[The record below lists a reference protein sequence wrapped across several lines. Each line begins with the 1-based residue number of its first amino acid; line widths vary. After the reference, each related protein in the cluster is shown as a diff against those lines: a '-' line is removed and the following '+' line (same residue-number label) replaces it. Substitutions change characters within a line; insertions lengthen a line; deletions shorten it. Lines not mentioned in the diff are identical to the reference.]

1 MKLTSILL
9 LILSFVFFSCGDKA
23 DQNTKTPQWVLS
35 SKKFYNYSLTPTGKV
50 DTTFILHMN
59 YNKADKS
66 DSVAFFIKSLYKDN
80 RLVEK
85 KSYKKN
91 GNTPEYMGNFT
102 FEYDKAGRMIRSSV
116 YDKNI
121 LSKQE
126 SYTYDT
132 SGRLLMYSGILSRN
146 TETMPDTEEDD
157 ITTVSSSSHTAY
169 DTIYVKYE
177 YDNTNRVVRS
187 VATDN
192 SGKIIRTDIN
202 VYSAAMPLAAYS
214 INANGDTAQKMTFQP
229 EGKFVKTVTTNDSLV
244 LTRIVANG
252 SLPLAQVTENK
263 KTKKMYRRVY
273 TYGNNGMSEM
283 SFYILE

>member
-1 MKLTSILL
+1 MKLTPILL
-9 LILSFVFFSCGDKA
+9 LFLSLIFISCGDNA
-23 DQNTKTPQWVLS
+23 DQNTKTPQWVIA
-35 SKKFYNYSLTPTGKV
+35 SKKFYRYSLTPTGKV

-59 YNKADKS
+59 YNKAEKS
-66 DSVAFFIKSLYKDN
+66 DSIAFFIKSLYKEN

-85 KSYKKN
+85 KSYKIN
-91 GNTPEYMGNFT
+91 GSTPEYMGNFT
-102 FEYDKAGRMIRSSV
+102 FEYDKAGRMIKSSI
-116 YDKNI
+116 YNRNI

-126 SYTYDT
+126 SYSYDT
-132 SGRLLMYSGILSRN
+132 SGRLLKYSGILSKN
-146 TETMPDTEEDD
+146 NETMLDTEEDD
-157 ITTVSSSSHTAY
+157 ITSVSSTSHTAY

-192 SGKIIRTDIN
+192 SGKVIRTDIN
-202 VYSAAMPLAAYS
+202 IYSAAMPLAAYS

-244 LTRIVANG
+244 LTRIDANG
-252 SLPLAQVTENK
+252 NVPLAQVTENK

-273 TYGNNGMSEM
+273 NYGNSGVSEM